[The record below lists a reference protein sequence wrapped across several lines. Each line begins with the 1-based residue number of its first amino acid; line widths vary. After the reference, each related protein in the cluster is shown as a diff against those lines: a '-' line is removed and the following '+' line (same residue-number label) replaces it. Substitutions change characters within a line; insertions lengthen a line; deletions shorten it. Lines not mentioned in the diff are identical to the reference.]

1 MLDVMA
7 THITIAGLS
16 SSLCE
21 HQLATKLSFYHLLAH
36 IVGVSFTRPPEL
48 FPNNH
53 GSLGHADV
61 QPWQNKH
68 RNYYR
73 PLKIT
78 PSEHKCSLYTVETA
92 HASLAPWTGSK
103 SRFPVV
109 CDHMVRGPRCFQLSN
124 QTKQLLKAN
133 VRNTLREESFR
144 VHLSACHFPEVF
156 SMLSLASWRE
166 AATGRKECPSGG
178 KAWRCLSGSNTLLN
192 FTDWLPTSVLRC
204 TVHINKY
211 RVHHVLAATLLS
223 KLLFS
228 AKPYC
233 VRLKLANGF
242 RSFFQV

>member
-36 IVGVSFTRPPEL
+36 IVGVSFTRPLEL

-78 PSEHKCSLYTVETA
+78 PSEHKCSLYTVETVY
-92 HASLAPWTGSK
+92 ASLAPWTGNK
-103 SRFPVV
+103 HRFPVV
-109 CDHMVRGPRCFQLSN
+109 CDHIVRGPRCFQLSN

-133 VRNTLREESFR
+133 VRNPLREESFH
-144 VHLSACHFPEVF
+144 VHSLVICQGFSQCSPSRLGERRLRDGKSVQVEERHGEAFQDLTRFWTLS
-156 SMLSLASWRE
+156 
-166 AATGRKECPSGG
+166 TGYPVG
-178 KAWRCLSGSNTLLN
+178 RC
-192 FTDWLPTSVLRC
+192 SVLY
-204 TVHINKY
+204 I
-211 RVHHVLAATLLS
+211 
-223 KLLFS
+223 
-228 AKPYC
+228 
-233 VRLKLANGF
+233 
-242 RSFFQV
+242 